1 MNSAT
6 NSAIHSKKGLVVK
19 MPKVLHGFI
28 LAHVSFLL
36 SPPASPAS
44 PLDLA
49 GRLKDPDPEERD
61 AALRAVA
68 ALPGAQSGRMDLSRD
83 GPRFGHRKPDPE
95 SPKKWAAKLAAK
107 KAARHRAFLVHLGQH
122 PIH

>member
-1 MNSAT
+1 MTPANNHNIIDSDADNVVNRGRQNIGGGNQRFAAIVSVVIVIAT
-6 NSAIHSKKGLVVK
+6 YVT
-19 MPKVLHGFI
+19 
-28 LAHVSFLL
+28 
-36 SPPASPAS
+36 
-44 PLDLA
+44 
-49 GRLKDPDPEERD
+49 
-61 AALRAVA
+61 AAAVAAAAPAVA

>member
-1 MNSAT
+1 MHGPNTASST
-6 NSAIHSKKGLVVK
+6 PGSKNGW
-19 MPKVLHGFI
+19 GEED
-28 LAHVSFLL
+28 A
-36 SPPASPAS
+36 PACP
-44 PLDLA
+44 
-49 GRLKDPDPEERD
+49 
-61 AALRAVA
+61 AVA

>member
-1 MNSAT
+1 MRK
-6 NSAIHSKKGLVVK
+6 AI
-19 MPKVLHGFI
+19 
-28 LAHVSFLL
+28 
-36 SPPASPAS
+36 
-44 PLDLA
+44 LDA
-49 GRLKDPDPEERD
+49 GITQFKEET
-61 AALRAVA
+61 AEGALRTRVIGDMVRTFPAVA